1 MAVRPEYSLHLFNR
15 MVAGLE
21 ASNQRLNLTEQGLR
35 LLGGAAL
42 IVRSPASKL
51 PMTFEIAGWFIVLAS
66 LFIMA
71 APIRWHAAYG
81 TWWGKRM
88 TSPMIRILSPIPA
101 IFGTGLIYA
110 AI

>member
-1 MAVRPEYSLHLFNR
+1 
-15 MVAGLE
+15 
-21 ASNQRLNLTEQGLR
+21 
-35 LLGGAAL
+35 
-42 IVRSPASKL
+42 
-51 PMTFEIAGWFIVLAS
+51 MTFEIAGWFIVLAS

-110 AI
+110 AILAEGDIPRRAAPLNYGCIGLTPRRVEAERYFQHSSPRFRVNKTTLSE